1 MFVGET
7 TDNGRTVGGQHNW
20 VRLYLLEQQDSIQ
33 YKGYIDHEEFS
44 PANSTVRFEDFPG
57 WNQFFTEISHYII
70 ILKRHVVDMS
80 IRIKCF

>member
-1 MFVGET
+1 MALSIIPISFHSGFEHVFVGET

-44 PANSTVRFEDFPG
+44 PANSTVRFEAFPG
-57 WNQFFTEISHYII
+57 WNNP
-70 ILKRHVVDMS
+70 
-80 IRIKCF
+80 